1 MANNKNSQDTSIRK
15 TIISLL
21 KIVLIALIINILIKS
36 FLIRTYTVESS
47 SMEKTLIVQDKVITE
62 VVSRLFTQPKRGDII
77 VFVYPDTNLN
87 TGEQQMRL
95 STLEYSKYVLENL
108 LSLKIPADM
117 ETEYVKR
124 VIGLPGDIVDIKNG
138 KVYVNGEAINEPYL
152 QEQNIT
158 HITNRNIKFPYT
170 VSSDQYFVLGDNRQ
184 NSNDSRQWGT
194 VPEKNII
201 GRAVII
207 FFPFS
212 NFKRL

>member
-1 MANNKNSQDTSIRK
+1 MANNENSQDTSIRK

-36 FLIRTYTVESS
+36 FFIKTYTVESS
-47 SMEKTLIVQDKVITE
+47 SMEKTLMVQDKIITE
-62 VVSRLFTQPKRGDII
+62 VASRLFTQPKRGDII
-77 VFVYPDTNLN
+77 VFIYPDTNLN
-87 TGEQQMRL
+87 TGEQQIRL

-108 LSLKIPADM
+108 LSLKMPADM
-117 ETEYVKR
+117 EIKYVKR

-138 KVYVNGEAINEPYL
+138 KVYVNGEVINEPYL
-152 QEQNIT
+152 QKQNIT
-158 HITNRNIKFPYT
+158 HITNSNIKFPYT

-212 NFKRL
+212 NFKRP